1 MGEKTGIEW
10 TDHTFNPWIGCTRVS
25 DACDNCYAATMS
37 HRRRWAR
44 FEPRAPRR
52 RTTADY
58 WRQPYRWNRR
68 AEDSGSR
75 EKVFGPS
82 LADPFDAEVSDAWR
96 DDYVRLIEETPSL
109 DYILLTKRPQVARK
123 YFDRRPVPDNL
134 WLGITAENQ
143 KMLAL
148 RGPAILSIAAR
159 IHVLSA
165 EPLLGPL
172 DLSHGDPASGAGDIR
187 VKTPLLEER
196 SFTWVIAGGESGP
209 GARPSHANWLR
220 SLRDQCI
227 ASDVPFHFKQWG
239 EWRGQSPDEDAPKG
253 ARHIWNDGHV
263 SMRIGKKAA
272 GAILDGRAWRQFP
285 V

>member
-25 DACDNCYAATMS
+25 DACDHCYAATMS
-37 HRRRWAR
+37 HRRKWAR

-68 AEDSGSR
+68 AESSGSR

-82 LADPFDAEVSDAWR
+82 LADPFDAEVSREWR
-96 DDYVRLIEETPSL
+96 DDYLRVIEETSSL
-109 DYILLTKRPQVARK
+109 DYILLTKRPQVACK
-123 YFDRRPVPDNL
+123 YFDRRKVPDNL

-143 KMLAL
+143 KMLEL
-148 RGPAILSIAAR
+148 RGPAILSIPAR

-172 DLSHGDPASGAGDIR
+172 DLSNGDPAPGAGA
-187 VKTPLLEER
+187 VQAKTSAR
-196 SFTWVIAGGESGP
+196 GQRGFAWVIAGGESGP
-209 GARPSHANWLR
+209 GARPSHPDWFR

-227 ASDVPFHFKQWG
+227 ASDIPFHFKQWG
-239 EWRGQSPDEDAPKG
+239 EWRGHESVEDKRAA
-253 ARHIWNDGHV
+253 ARHAWSDGHV
-263 SMRIGKKAA
+263 SVRVGRAAA
-272 GAILDGRAWRQFP
+272 GAQLDGRGWREFP
-285 V
+285 I

>member
-25 DACDNCYAATMS
+25 DARDNCYAATMS
-37 HRRRWAR
+37 HRRKWAR

-58 WRQPYRWNRR
+58 WRQPHKWNRR
-68 AEDSGSR
+68 AAESGSR

-82 LADPFDAEVSDAWR
+82 LADPFDAEVSEAWR
-96 DDYVRLIEETPSL
+96 DDYVRVIEETPSL

-123 YFDRRPVPDNL
+123 YFDRRAVPDNL

-148 RGPAILSIAAR
+148 RGPAILSIPAR

-165 EPLLGPL
+165 EPLLGPI
-172 DLSHGDPASGAGDIR
+172 DISQADNMR
-187 VKTPLLEER
+187 AKAAAPGR
-196 SFTWVIAGGESGP
+196 RGFAWVIAGGESGP
-209 GARPSHANWLR
+209 RARPSHADWFR

-239 EWRGQSPDEDAPKG
+239 EWRGHSLDEDTPKG
-253 ARHIWNDGHV
+253 GRHIWNDGHV
-263 SMRIGKKAA
+263 SIRIGKKAA
-272 GAILDGRAWRQFP
+272 GANLDGRAWRQFP

>member
-37 HRRRWAR
+37 HRRKWAR

-58 WRQPYRWNRR
+58 WLQPYRWNRR

-82 LADPFDAEVSDAWR
+82 LADPFDAEVSREWR

-123 YFDRRPVPDNL
+123 YFDRRKVPDNL

-143 KMLAL
+143 KMLDL
-148 RGPAILSIAAR
+148 RGPAILAIPAR

-172 DLSHGDPASGAGDIR
+172 DLSNGDPAPRPGA
-187 VKTPLLEER
+187 VPAKTSAR
-196 SFTWVIAGGESGP
+196 GQRGFTWVIAGGESGP
-209 GARPSHANWLR
+209 GARPSHPDWFR

-227 ASDVPFHFKQWG
+227 ASDIPFHFKQWG
-239 EWRGQSPDEDAPKG
+239 EWRGHESAEDRPAA
-253 ARHIWNDGHV
+253 ARRAWSDGHISV
-263 SMRIGKKAA
+263 RVGRAAA
-272 GAILDGRAWRQFP
+272 GAQLDGRAWREFP
-285 V
+285 I